1 MKQAWKISGVMG
13 AILIVAV
20 SCAAPRMPPRPP
32 KPPTPPRPPHGP
44 SALVP
49 QQQKTFA
56 TLPSTAKQPQEITDL
71 SIAYPQ
77 K

>member
-1 MKQAWKISGVMG
+1 MKQAWKMSSAVG
-13 AILIVAV
+13 AVLIVVA
-20 SCAAPRMPPRPP
+20 SCVAPRMPPHPP

-44 SALVP
+44 AALP
-49 QQQKTFA
+49 QQD
-56 TLPSTAKQPQEITDL
+56 ITDL

>member
-13 AILIVAV
+13 AVLIVAV

-32 KPPTPPRPPHGP
+32 KPPKPPHGP
-44 SALVP
+44 SAIIP
-49 QQQKTFA
+49 QQQQTFA
-56 TLPSTAKQPQEITDL
+56 MLPQQEIMDL